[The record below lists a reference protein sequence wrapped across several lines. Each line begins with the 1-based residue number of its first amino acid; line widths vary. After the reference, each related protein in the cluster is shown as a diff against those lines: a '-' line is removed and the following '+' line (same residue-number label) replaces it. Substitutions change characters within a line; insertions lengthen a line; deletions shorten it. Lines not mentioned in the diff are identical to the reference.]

1 MNIKNFRDDLKKS
14 MEFKINTNAES
25 IDYRAYLPQKQKKPI
40 LSFRYLSIFATLVI
54 LGILTFFSYH
64 PTSTLSLEI
73 NPEIKLELNIF
84 NRIVSV
90 NAYNS
95 DGLAMVEELD
105 LKYKKINS
113 AIDMI
118 YEYSEANN
126 LLHNDNLYI
135 LIGVESNEK
144 KTVELQKKIAAI
156 ETENIVS
163 IVIPLY
169 NQVAPSSSNIP
180 TASAPEA
187 GFDSN
192 IAPNYSIPDFILNK
206 EAFYF
211 TEDLSDARNRLI
223 NYIIQTNDEY
233 TTSEDLMYL
242 INLPLWALMELYN
255 N

>member
-1 MNIKNFRDDLKKS
+1 MNIKNFRDNLKQS

-40 LSFRYLSIFATLVI
+40 LNFHYISIFATLVI
-54 LGILTFFSYH
+54 LGVLTFFNYH

-95 DGLAMVEELD
+95 DGMAMVEELD

-118 YEYSEANN
+118 YRYSEDNN
-126 LLHNDNLYI
+126 LLHNDNLYL

-144 KTVELQKKIAAI
+144 KTVELQEKIAAI
-156 ETENIVS
+156 EAENIVS

-169 NQVAPSSSNIP
+169 NQVAPTSSNIP
-180 TASAPEA
+180 AASIEA
-187 GFDSN
+187 GYDSSV
-192 IAPNYSIPDFILNK
+192 APNYSIPDFTLNK